1 MSRRKKEEEKE
12 DGRSRVG
19 GGEGRRWMRRMI
31 SNLFSTIILKLTI
44 ICGEKKA
51 EGRCR

>member
-1 MSRRKKEEEKE
+1 MRRRKKEEENE

-19 GGEGRRWMRRMI
+19 GGEGGRWMRRMR

-44 ICGEKKA
+44 ICGEKEVEEA
-51 EGRCR
+51 